1 MDRTGEEKDG
11 PVVSFFTESWKVN
24 SFNKK
29 NYTTTQMVQICM
41 FGGQLYLALI
51 AMIGGGPVG
60 LLSVILS
67 MIVASAYSFF
77 SPMRVTAVDAIQSN
91 GSQLAVLGAATYH
104 VVKHHPSISFYALF
118 VLLAIDTVAS
128 CSTFFEEHKRNIGA
142 KADQAMGLLEK
153 DYVEPSRHGG
163 NDDEGDYNR

>member
-1 MDRTGEEKDG
+1 MDAGAEKDG

-41 FGGQLYLALI
+41 FGAQLYLALI
-51 AMIGGGPVG
+51 AMIGGGPVA
-60 LLSVILS
+60 LLSIILS
-67 MIVASAYSFF
+67 MTAASAYSFF

-91 GSQLAVLGAATYH
+91 GSQIAVLGAATYH

-118 VLLAIDTVAS
+118 ILMAIDTLAS

-142 KADQAMGLLEK
+142 RAD
-153 DYVEPSRHGG
+153 
-163 NDDEGDYNR
+163 